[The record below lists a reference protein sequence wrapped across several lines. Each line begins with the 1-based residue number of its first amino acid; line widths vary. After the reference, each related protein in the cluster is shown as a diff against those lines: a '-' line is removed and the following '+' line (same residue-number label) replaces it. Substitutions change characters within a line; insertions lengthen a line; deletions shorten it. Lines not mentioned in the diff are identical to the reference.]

1 MTFMTPDGRALDDV
15 EPQDLARGFNELFDK
30 VADFLERG
38 GPHTAED
45 RETLVGQM
53 RQSAAQCR
61 VWAEFGKWPK
71 PSIAPLASIKK
82 YIADHPELTEDED
95 GNES

>member
-1 MTFMTPDGRALDDV
+1 
-15 EPQDLARGFNELFDK
+15 
-30 VADFLERG
+30 
-38 GPHTAED
+38 
-45 RETLVGQM
+45 M